1 MKLNNNEFQQRFLT
15 IMQKPGLIRRLHT
28 QFISYKQEDV
38 IVTATVNDSINTLQG
53 KQSTE
58 KNNCYVVSPM
68 TQLIYF
74 TRDEL
79 PKVSSRILRIFCLG
93 LTYLFETPFRWAKL
107 DEIQIL
113 NNLCFSTNF
122 YAKAWQA
129 INITALRKQALSK
142 YPYHALML
150 RSLNVQ
156 EHSKI
161 IAKTKEDGWLP
172 IVNRQVYLF
181 MDFKKWQQK
190 RDARADLKLLKQ
202 SDWGFRMLDPNN
214 QAHMDQAEAYYN
226 QLYLDKYSK
235 HNIQFTSDYFAQHA
249 KAGLLELYGLFHKQE
264 MLGVVGFCGIDDTLT
279 VPIIGYNMQMP
290 KKMALYRRLVTF
302 NLVYAQQNN
311 LKLNLSAGA
320 SEFKRL
326 RGAEAVIEYN
336 FVYVKHLSG
345 YQQIVWRFLSWLSL
359 SLYKP
364 ILERF
369 EL

>member
-15 IMQKPGLIRRLHT
+15 VMQKPGLIRQLYT
-28 QFISYKQEDV
+28 QFISYKQDDA
-38 IVTATVNDSINTLQG
+38 IISATVNHPIITLQG
-53 KQSTE
+53 KQSAV

-93 LTYLFETPFRWAKL
+93 LTYLVEVPFRWAKL
-107 DEIQIL
+107 DQIQTL

-122 YAKAWQA
+122 YAKAWKT
-129 INITALRKQALSK
+129 INLKALRKQALGQ
-142 YPYHALML
+142 YPHHALML
-150 RSLNVQ
+150 RSLN
-156 EHSKI
+156 EKEYPEI
-161 IAKTKEDGWLP
+161 IAKVKEDGWLP

-202 SDWGFRMLDPNN
+202 PDWCFRVLDPDN
-214 QAHMDQAEAYYN
+214 QVLMKLAEDYYN

-235 HNIQFTSDYFAQHA
+235 HNIQFTSNYFAQHV
-249 KAGLLELYGLFHKQE
+249 KAGLLELYGLFHKQK

-290 KKMALYRRLVTF
+290 KKMALYRRLVAF
-302 NLVYAQQNN
+302 NLSYAQQNN

-320 SEFKRL
+320 PEFKRL

-336 FVYVKHLSG
+336 FVYIQHLSR
-345 YQQIVWRFLSWLSL
+345 YQKTVWHFLSWLSQH
-359 SLYKP
+359 LYKP
-364 ILERF
+364 LLERF